1 MSARRAEIE
10 AKRAKLAELRR
21 AREERARRAQE
32 PAEEARPPSA
42 PVREDLDA
50 LVASLIAPK
59 EAADETGEARAAQQA
74 AAHSSAAPAS
84 DAKPAEDATQAGD
97 ARAPPARARPATMR
111 GQQRCGVAG
120 RCTARRARMHRG
132 TDTAHG
138 ASAAVP
144 PAAAPGACPRAAPAP
159 APPPNPLLER
169 GPNLAA
175 GVPRC
180 VACRVACADAEAH
193 ADAAEP
199 RAPTPPASPPADEL
213 GAEFAA
219 FVHAKSAVI
228 ERVLDEDYDVLTD
241 YTRVPADADVS
252 GTEALRHVHT
262 FFDAALETR
271 AVMDVDWSTQHPE
284 LLVAAYNR
292 SRAPASD
299 ADGLVAVW
307 NVHLRE
313 RPEFTFQAPTD
324 VTAVLA
330 SPFHPTLL
338 VGGTY
343 SGQILVW
350 DTRQRAL
357 PVQRTPLAFSPG
369 AGSGHCAPVYSLRMV
384 GTGAA
389 HQLVSASTDGL
400 VCTWAMDLLARPQES
415 LLLAN
420 PLHPRSA
427 EVGVTSLDVPADD
440 ATRFLLG
447 TEEGNV
453 YGAARYDRRGP
464 PRGLDTSLVSTT

>member
-1 MSARRAEIE
+1 M
-10 AKRAKLAELRR
+10 
-21 AREERARRAQE
+21 
-32 PAEEARPPSA
+32 ARP
-42 PVREDLDA
+42 L
-50 LVASLIAPK
+50 
-59 EAADETGEARAAQQA
+59 
-74 AAHSSAAPAS
+74 
-84 DAKPAEDATQAGD
+84 TQ
-97 ARAPPARARPATMR
+97 
-111 GQQRCGVAG
+111 
-120 RCTARRARMHRG
+120 
-132 TDTAHG
+132 
-138 ASAAVP
+138 
-144 PAAAPGACPRAAPAP
+144 
-159 APPPNPLLER
+159 
-169 GPNLAA
+169 
-175 GVPRC
+175 
-180 VACRVACADAEAH
+180 
-193 ADAAEP
+193 
-199 RAPTPPASPPADEL
+199 
-213 GAEFAA
+213 
-219 FVHAKSAVI
+219 
-228 ERVLDEDYDVLTD
+228 
-241 YTRVPADADVS
+241 
-252 GTEALRHVHT
+252 
-262 FFDAALETR
+262 
-271 AVMDVDWSTQHPE
+271 
-284 LLVAAYNR
+284 
-292 SRAPASD
+292 
-299 ADGLVAVW
+299 
-307 NVHLRE
+307 
-313 RPEFTFQAPTD
+313 TD

-453 YGAARYDRRGP
+453 YGAARYDRAGAAA
-464 PRGLDTSLVSTT
+464 GLDTSLVYVGHAAPVTRLACHPNPRGRRAPVDFSALFLTASMDWSTALWRAADRATHRPPAAAPYHYPHANARIATSTRTNPLAFRGAAGAHAPWAAVAPLCRFENQLDYVMDVAWHPHHPAVFAQGDAAGRVELYNLNASCERAALRTATPNARGVNRVAWERGDPATRLAVGAMDGRVHLYEAPEAQVAPRGDVEWTELEQVLAAVA